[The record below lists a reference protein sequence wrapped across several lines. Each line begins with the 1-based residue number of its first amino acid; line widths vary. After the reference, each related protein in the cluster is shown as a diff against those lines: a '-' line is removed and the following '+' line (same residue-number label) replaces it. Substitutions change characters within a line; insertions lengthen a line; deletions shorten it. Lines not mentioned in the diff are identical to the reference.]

1 MYNTRDIA
9 LNIITDI
16 IDNNAYNNL
25 ALKKALHQNNF
36 IRREDKA
43 FITEIVNGTLRNIIY
58 IDYIIEQFSSVKL
71 KKIKPFLLNLIRI
84 SVYQIKFMDRVPE
97 FAICNEAV
105 LIAKKRGY
113 SKLSGF
119 VNGILRNIIR
129 NKNNLNLPDEKEESL
144 KYLSTVYSY
153 PQWIIKKWLNEYDY
167 SFVKDICIK
176 NNINPDITICV
187 NRLKTDSD
195 KLKNFLEQKSINVSD
210 SIYCN
215 YALHLSKTSDISNL
229 DEYNNGFFHVQDES
243 SMIAVDILD
252 PQSGELIIDVCAAP
266 GGKSLVCAEKMK
278 NNGIIKSR
286 DIYEHKLKL
295 INDTAKRLGIS
306 IIQTQNIDATILDKS
321 SIRKADRVLADV
333 PCSGLGMIRKRADI
347 KLKKNESD
355 IKSLQQLQRKILT
368 ISSEYVKLNGIF
380 VYSTCTIS
388 KEENIDNINW
398 FIENFPFELEDISH
412 LLPNKLESKKGYIQ
426 LYPNVHNTDGFFIAR
441 MIRKR

>member
-25 ALKKALHQNNF
+25 ALKKTLQQNNF
-36 IRREDKA
+36 IKKEDKS

-58 IDYIIEQFSSVKL
+58 IDYIITQFSSIKL
-71 KKIKPFLLNLIRI
+71 KKIKPLILNLIRI
-84 SVYQIKFMDRVPE
+84 SVYQIEFMDRVPE

-144 KYLSTVYSY
+144 KYLSIVYSY
-153 PQWIIKKWLNEYDY
+153 PQWIIKKWLNDYDY
-167 SFVKDICIK
+167 SFVKDMCIK
-176 NNINPDITICV
+176 NNTNPDITICI
-187 NRLKTDSD
+187 NRLKIDYNR
-195 KLKNFLEQKSINVSD
+195 LKISLEQKGIKVSD
-210 SIYCN
+210 SIYSD

-229 DEYNNGFFHVQDES
+229 DEYNEGYFHVQDES
-243 SMIAVDILD
+243 SMIAVDILE
-252 PQSGELIIDVCAAP
+252 PKSGDFIIDVCAAP
-266 GGKSLVCAEKMK
+266 GGKSLICAEKMQ
-278 NNGIIKSR
+278 NSGIIKSR
-286 DIYEHKLKL
+286 DIYKHKLKL
-295 INDTAKRLGIS
+295 IDDAAKRLGIT
-306 IIQTQNIDATILDKS
+306 IIQTQNIDATVLDKS
-321 SIRKADRVLADV
+321 NIKKADRVLADV

-368 ISSEYVKLNGIF
+368 IACEYVKLNGVL

-388 KEENIDNINW
+388 KEENEDNINW
-398 FIENFPFELEDISH
+398 FVQNFPFELEDISH
-412 LLPNKLESKKGYIQ
+412 LLPSGLDGTKGYIQ